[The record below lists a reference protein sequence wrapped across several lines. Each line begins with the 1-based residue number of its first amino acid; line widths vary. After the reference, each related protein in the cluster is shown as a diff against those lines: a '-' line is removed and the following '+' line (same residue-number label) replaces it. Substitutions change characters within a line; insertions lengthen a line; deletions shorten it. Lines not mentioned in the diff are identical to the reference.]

1 MFKRLT
7 SKQLSRLKPC
17 KLGRAKQWN
26 VGDDKALLPQG
37 KKLDMAT
44 CPPEAEVDYT
54 KLPSRNE
61 YDDHVLYSDSHGEE
75 YLGPDPRKMDS
86 SAYRSRGCC
95 RSFQLTYDPVKS
107 SICKFTHVLPRF
119 SLDYSIRCSFF
130 SSHGRTKLQRIV
142 SFLTTQCEFASNFN
156 YIIANQCPSASFC

>member
-1 MFKRLT
+1 MF
-7 SKQLSRLKPC
+7 Q
-17 KLGRAKQWN
+17 
-26 VGDDKALLPQG
+26 ALLPQG

-86 SAYRSRGCC
+86 SAFRSRGC
-95 RSFQLTYDPVKS
+95 
-107 SICKFTHVLPRF
+107 
-119 SLDYSIRCSFF
+119 
-130 SSHGRTKLQRIV
+130 V
-142 SFLTTQCEFASNFN
+142 SFCVTLLRRYSVCMDD
-156 YIIANQCPSASFC
+156 